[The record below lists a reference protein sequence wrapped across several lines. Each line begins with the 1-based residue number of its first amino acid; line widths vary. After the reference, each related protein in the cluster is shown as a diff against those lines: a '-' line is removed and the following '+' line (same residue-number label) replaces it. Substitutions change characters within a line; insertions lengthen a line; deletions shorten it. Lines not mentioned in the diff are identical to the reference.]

1 MADSFGSEVFDHT
14 SPLAV
19 KSRNDIIAEIMGEV
33 KSLLETQQFSIAAEC
48 RPPLSHRLNPSEQEA
63 FSKKAESAATGVL
76 HHSYRDAKI
85 KGLRQTTQG
94 LKNTLYD
101 LFTNAKQ
108 SDFLTDDTTKRIPKE
123 VLDNFMKIKNAQLR
137 KAADAS
143 RGLVPTSNW
152 FKEVNHKTMSKEDI
166 KKIFVEFQKKE
177 LLRLINELI
186 LARIETV
193 RMEDMKRRIITPG
206 LSLSFDEIFWL
217 IHKYIEYKYSID
229 APHITSGDALLEF
242 IRDELQDLS
251 AIMSPYYGA
260 SKDFIDFRIYLPLLR
275 KYIEFILIESGIS
288 FDGDSATVANSIVR
302 IIRRKLCYFVKIAG
316 DPDVVIKTSTRGDV
330 IILITRGVQNFL
342 NVAVPYTVAQGGGA
356 ADQGGNRRRIKK
368 YKNRSSRR
376 SSRRTTRI
384 TKYRTNRYKIK
395 NKKTRKIR

>member
-1 MADSFGSEVFDHT
+1 
-14 SPLAV
+14 
-19 KSRNDIIAEIMGEV
+19 
-33 KSLLETQQFSIAAEC
+33 
-48 RPPLSHRLNPSEQEA
+48 
-63 FSKKAESAATGVL
+63 
-76 HHSYRDAKI
+76 
-85 KGLRQTTQG
+85 
-94 LKNTLYD
+94 
-101 LFTNAKQ
+101 
-108 SDFLTDDTTKRIPKE
+108 
-123 VLDNFMKIKNAQLR
+123 
-137 KAADAS
+137 
-143 RGLVPTSNW
+143 
-152 FKEVNHKTMSKEDI
+152 
-166 KKIFVEFQKKE
+166 
-177 LLRLINELI
+177 
-186 LARIETV
+186 
-193 RMEDMKRRIITPG
+193 MKRRIITPG